1 MAIEVINIRVY
12 NSSGAIDSSLS
23 PAISL
28 YDNAD
33 SSLDF
38 SGTMT
43 WNSTTLQY
51 QFSPDID
58 LTKTYTATVD
68 F

>member
-12 NSSGAIDSSLS
+12 DSSGGIDATRT

-28 YDNAD
+28 YNNPT

-38 SGTMT
+38 SGTMS
-43 WNSTTLQY
+43 WNTITQQY

-58 LTKTYTATVD
+58 TSKTYTATVD